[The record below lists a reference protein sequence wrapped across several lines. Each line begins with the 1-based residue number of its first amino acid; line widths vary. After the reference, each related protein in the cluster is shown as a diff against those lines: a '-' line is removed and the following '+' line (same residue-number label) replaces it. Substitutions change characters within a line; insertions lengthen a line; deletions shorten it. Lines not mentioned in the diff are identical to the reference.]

1 VSAHGPGAIGRSG
14 ATLAVL
20 LVALPVAGAVAV
32 TTLGIS
38 PLVLPAAAL
47 ALAGLAAVP
56 ALLRR
61 HGTLGPWLAA
71 IALSLLAGEMSAI
84 PLGGQSGRLL
94 WADAVVLGGA
104 ALALARGGM
113 GWTMPRGAVLSAA
126 LPWLAWAALTLLVA
140 RDPLTAVAEL
150 KEWIVALIVLI
161 AAAGWVDGRP
171 ERARGLLQVVACAAV
186 LIGIA
191 MIHSALT
198 SPLGWVLA
206 VLLKKVDLSW
216 GRTNYLA
223 GLLILGIP
231 VTVGLLAAADRH
243 RARGFLLL
251 ALALQAAG
259 LALSASKGAILALV
273 AAFLVGF
280 VPSSRAVRWAAL
292 AMMAILAAGVA
303 LFLVGPLAQVVAYR
317 LQESAIA
324 YSVGERMDLYRLA
337 WDSFLSRPLWGV
349 GINNFSVVA
358 NRLTGVDTVPHNLEL
373 GLLAECGLPGTLLA
387 LAWVAAFARLAWA
400 ARDPRQPAPERALG
414 LGVWTA
420 FLGFLL
426 HNQTES
432 TLYGEQYKILLML
445 IAAAALGLAPR
456 LPHDRPR
463 PVVHSAIPAPRDIA
477 S

>member
-1 VSAHGPGAIGRSG
+1 LAALGRSAAARG
-14 ATLAVL
+14 IAC
-20 LVALPVAGAVAV
+20 VALPVGVAVAI
-32 TTLGIS
+32 TALRI
-38 PLVLPAAAL
+38 PILALPAVAAAL
-47 ALAGLAAVP
+47 AALALVPGLV
-56 ALLRR
+56 RR
-61 HGTLGPWLAA
+61 HGLLGPWLLA
-71 IALSLLAGEMSAI
+71 IALSVLAGEMSAI

-94 WADAVVLGGA
+94 WADAVLFGGA
-104 ALALARGGM
+104 VVALLRN
-113 GWTMPRGAVLSAA
+113 RLSAPLPRAPVVTA
-126 LPWLAWAALTLLVA
+126 LIAWLAWAALTLVIA

-150 KEWIVALIVLI
+150 KEWAAALVVLV
-161 AAAGWVDGRP
+161 AAAGFVDGRP
-171 ERARGLLQVVACAAV
+171 ERARWLLAVVAVTAV
-186 LIGIA
+186 LIAIA
-191 MIHSALT
+191 MLHSAVT

-206 VLLKKVDLSW
+206 VLLKRVDLPW

-231 VTVGLLAAADRH
+231 VTVGLLASARGG
-243 RARGFLLL
+243 RARGLLL
-251 ALALQAAG
+251 VALLCQAAG

-292 AMMAILAAGVA
+292 AMIAILGAGVA

-337 WDSFLSRPLWGV
+337 WDSFLARPLWGV

-358 NRLTGVDTVPHNLEL
+358 NRLTGVDTVPHNLQL
-373 GLLAECGLPGTLLA
+373 GLLAEIGLPGTLLA
-387 LAWVAAFARLAWA
+387 LAWVAALGRIAWR
-400 ARDPRQPAPERALG
+400 ARDPGQAASQRALG

-445 IAAAALGLAPR
+445 VTAAGVGLASR
-456 LPHDRPR
+456 VPHDRDRAVVQSAMPGPR
-463 PVVHSAIPAPRDIA
+463 NIA